1 MKLNYKL
8 VTEILVNFIKEETE
22 KIGLRNVVVGV
33 SGGIDSALSA
43 LLCSQRLW
51 AKTGFWVRYY
61 LIKTSSK
68 ESVEDAYLF
77 ATHFDIKLNLIDITS
92 FTDLFINTLDVDS
105 KLRKGNV
112 MARMRMVALFDMSSK
127 HNAIVLGTS
136 NKTELLLGYGT
147 WYGDL
152 ASSINPIGDLYKTQ
166 VWDLSKY
173 LGIPQKLIDK
183 KPTAD
188 LWQGQTDEDELGFSY
203 DEVDRLLY
211 HMIDERRT
219 IDELVKLGYN
229 QSFISNVAERIRKNQ
244 FKRQLPV
251 IAKISHRTIDRDL
264 DTVETGDISNLQ

>member
-1 MKLNYKL
+1 
-8 VTEILVNFIKEETE
+8 
-22 KIGLRNVVVGV
+22 
-33 SGGIDSALSA
+33 
-43 LLCSQRLW
+43 
-51 AKTGFWVRYY
+51 
-61 LIKTSSK
+61 
-68 ESVEDAYLF
+68 
-77 ATHFDIKLNLIDITS
+77 
-92 FTDLFINTLDVDS
+92 VDS

-251 IAKISHRTIDRDL
+251 IAKISHRTIDRDFRYSR
-264 DTVETGDISNLQ
+264 DWGY

>member
-43 LLCSQRLW
+43 LLAVKALGKDRVFGYVLP
-51 AKTGFWVRYY
+51 F
-61 LIKTSSK
+61 KTSSK

-77 ATHFDIKLNLIDITS
+77 ANHFDIKLNLIDITP
-92 FTDLFINTLDVDS
+92 FTEPFIDTLDVDS

-112 MARMRMVALFDMSSK
+112 MARMRMVTLFDMSSK
-127 HNAIVLGTS
+127 HKAIVLGTS

-211 HMIDERRT
+211 HMIDERRSV
-219 IDELVKLGYN
+219 DELVKLGFN

-251 IAKISHRTIDRDL
+251 IAKISHRTIDRDFRYSR
-264 DTVETGDISNLQ
+264 DWGY